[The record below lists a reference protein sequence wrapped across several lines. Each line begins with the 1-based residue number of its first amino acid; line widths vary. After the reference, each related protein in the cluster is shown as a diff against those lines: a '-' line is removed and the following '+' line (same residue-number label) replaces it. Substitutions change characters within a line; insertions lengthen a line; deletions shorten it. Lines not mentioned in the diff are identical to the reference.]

1 MSLYGSLFSGVSAL
15 NAQSQS
21 MGMISDNIANV
32 NTVGYKRTEAAFSS
46 LVTSQTRST
55 AYSSGGVRASTLQRV
70 DQSGVL
76 QQSSSST
83 DIALSGNGFFVV
95 KNSILDNLQEAYY
108 TRAGQFSE
116 NAQGYLQS
124 PTGKYLMGWPVDQ
137 NGNIPASNADLS
149 SLVPVDVAFLGGM
162 TRHTTEAEIS
172 LNLSAS
178 QVPYAYPLSSP
189 ISQTPNFNRS
199 FRVYDSLGQPQDLT
213 MNFYKTTSPT
223 ASALGNTS
231 IQGVASLIDT
241 YSGTFNPSATYTGS
255 VAIPAP
261 QTLGSVSPGLV
272 NGDTFTISLNGE
284 NATIAINPAWTMA
297 DLANAI
303 NSSFT
308 GSPASVVGDQLSLNA
323 TTRIQ
328 IRAGGSQP
336 VALSNLNAIGVDFV
350 TQNRDPRTF
359 TVQAGVGTVQTVTIT
374 DGMSAA
380 ELVAQINALPD
391 INAQL
396 DANGQL
402 VIAADSTGQ
411 TITLGGVNGGGNE
424 ISTAAFASLGLNAG
438 IYNAPAA
445 PTLLTPLDNTANAQ
459 NWWQVEIKGT
469 DGTVLSGGMV
479 NFNGDGTIN
488 TSLDPIDIN
497 LNNIA
502 WGNGSDPQN
511 IALDISNI
519 NQKGSAYN
527 VVYVN
532 QNGAELG
539 LRTGVSVD
547 AQGYVIAR
555 FSNGESAKLYKL
567 PVATFANANGL
578 TAKNSSLYQESSD
591 SGEYNLREAGTGSA
605 GVIESSTL
613 EASNVDLADEFSKMI
628 VTQRAY
634 SAGTKI
640 ITTADQML
648 QELLQMR

>member
-55 AYSSGGVRASTLQRV
+55 AYASGGVRASTLQRV

-137 NGNIPASNADLS
+137 NGNIPTSNADLA

-162 TRHTTEAEIS
+162 TRQTTEAEIA
-172 LNLSAS
+172 LNLNAA
-178 QVPYAYPLSSP
+178 QVPYAYPLSTP
-189 ISQTPNFNRS
+189 ITQTANFNRS
-199 FRVYDSLGQPQDLT
+199 FRVYDSLGQAQDIT

-223 ASALGNTS
+223 ASALGNVS
-231 IQGVASLIDT
+231 IQGTTSLMDT
-241 YSGTFNPSATYTGS
+241 YTSFNPSATYTGT

-261 QTLGSVSPGLV
+261 QTLGATSPGLV
-272 NGDTFTISLNGE
+272 NGDTFAISLNGE
-284 NATIAINPAWTMA
+284 NATIAIDPSWTMA
-297 DLANAI
+297 DFANAI

-308 GSPASVVGDQLSLNA
+308 GSPASVVGDQLVLNA
-323 TTRIQ
+323 STRIQ
-328 IRAGGSQP
+328 VRAGGSQP
-336 VALSNLNAIGVDFV
+336 VALSNLNAIGLDFV

-359 TVQAGVGTVQTVTIT
+359 TVQAGVGPTQTVTIT
-374 DGMSAA
+374 DGMSTAD
-380 ELVAQINALPD
+380 LVAQINALPD

-396 DANGQL
+396 DASGQL

-411 TITLGGVNGGGNE
+411 TITLGGIGGGGNQL
-424 ISTAAFASLGLNAG
+424 STAAFASLGMNAG
-438 IYNAPAA
+438 VYNPPTAPN
-445 PTLLTPLDNTANAQ
+445 LLTPLDTTANAQ

-469 DGTVLSGGMV
+469 DGTVLSNGML

-488 TSLDPIDIN
+488 SSGSPIALD
-497 LNNIA
+497 LANIT
-502 WGNGSDPQN
+502 WGNGSDPQT
-511 IALDISNI
+511 ISLDITNL

-527 VVYVN
+527 VVYTN

-547 AQGYVIAR
+547 AQGFVIAR

-578 TAKNSSLYQESSD
+578 TSKNSSLYQESSE